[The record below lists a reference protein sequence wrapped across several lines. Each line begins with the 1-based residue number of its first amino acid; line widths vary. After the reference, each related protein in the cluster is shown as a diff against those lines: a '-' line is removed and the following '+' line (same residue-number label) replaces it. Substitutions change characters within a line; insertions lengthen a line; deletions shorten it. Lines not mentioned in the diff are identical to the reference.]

1 MFTLQAKVQHFF
13 SKLMFYVRLNGINHT
28 VNVFHFSLKYFMTF
42 MWYGTVRHGHTGPS
56 LQSVLNLLPSSL
68 DHSLVGSDCST
79 TPKQTCA
86 ASISV
91 NIRLMLDT
99 RIYLIMPLTQLHLHL
114 HICYTDMDLAQFS
127 STILH
132 SSGHICKSNIVC
144 WIFISRHI
152 LPACISFIT
161 SCFHYFTI
169 YFVYLFA

>member
-1 MFTLQAKVQHFF
+1 
-13 SKLMFYVRLNGINHT
+13 
-28 VNVFHFSLKYFMTF
+28 MTF
-42 MWYGTVRHGHTGPS
+42 MSYGTVRHGHTGPS

-132 SSGHICKSNIVC
+132 SSG
-144 WIFISRHI
+144 IFANQI
-152 LPACISFIT
+152 
-161 SCFHYFTI
+161 
-169 YFVYLFA
+169 LFAGFLFLVTFYLLVFPLLLLVFTTLLFILFTYLLNAIANQDYNMDNHPKIH